1 MSNFRIGETVK
12 YSFVTRAGGLCE
24 AIVEVQEFK
33 MHEPDQK
40 PIAKVKFKE
49 SVSDN
54 TGNGFFEYMARIG
67 GSMWA
72 SAEYLFPMIAKE

>member
-12 YSFVTRAGGLCE
+12 YSFVTRAGELCE

-72 SAEYLFPMIAKE
+72 SAEYLFPMISKE

>member
-54 TGNGFFEYMARIG
+54 TGNGFFEYMARVG